1 MIYLKYDLKTLKKLL
16 FIDNLDADDKTSL
29 EDLIAKIQEE
39 NKLSKRNKAKIEAY
53 DEIALNIKALRK
65 HMLDSGKSKNSKLI
79 ETDYTIK
86 HIESIIKTIDSYH
99 I

>member
-1 MIYLKYDLKTLKKLL
+1 MKYDLKTLKKLL
-16 FIDNLDADDKTSL
+16 FIDNLGADDKTSL
-29 EDLIAKIQEE
+29 EDLITKIQEE

-79 ETDYTIK
+79 ETEYTIK